1 MLEDGG
7 EGRAYLEIEGRAA
20 GNEAGDYGHGFAFE
34 QCQHDPDGKYACGME
49 EHDLY
54 FRLTC
59 YKSFIPLG
67 VKDSSLR
74 LYICHHER
82 GTKGKETAAYHE

>member
-1 MLEDGG
+1 M
-7 EGRAYLEIEGRAA
+7 AM
-20 GNEAGDYGHGFAFE
+20 DYAFE
-34 QCQHDPDGKYACGME
+34 HCQHSPTTEEDACSRE

-74 LYICHHER
+74 LYICHHKR
-82 GTKGKETAAYHE
+82 GKGRKRDCCLPWAMSEWIDGCTRQQRGGGSHH